1 MTPQSEA
8 LNIVLD
14 LIKKDKSYKVIPNA
28 LPQSG
33 GISAEI
39 TGSENKGRSLNLQ
52 HGSTDLT
59 VLFLCKDKTQTA
71 AFDTL
76 CDIGNYLDRLGE
88 VKGKTVQV
96 TGAGVRSGA
105 GLVGNESGF
114 YIYSMIARIGIYF

>member
-8 LNIVLD
+8 LTLVLRKLKAEKKYNIAV
-14 LIKKDKSYKVIPNA
+14 SA
-28 LPQSG
+28 LPKEG

-39 TGSENKGRSLNLQ
+39 TGSEDKVRSLNLQ

-59 VLFLCKDKTQTA
+59 VLFLCKNKTQIT

-76 CDIGNYLDRLGE
+76 CDIGNYLNRLGE
-88 VKGKTVQV
+88 VKGETVQI

-105 GLVGNESGF
+105 GLVGNDGGF